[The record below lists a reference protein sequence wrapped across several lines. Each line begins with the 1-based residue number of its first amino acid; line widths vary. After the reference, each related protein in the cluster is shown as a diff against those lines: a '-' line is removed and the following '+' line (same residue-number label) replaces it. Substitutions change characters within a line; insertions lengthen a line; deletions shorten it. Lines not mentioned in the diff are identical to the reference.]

1 LSKEKKASKN
11 IWVGGFF
18 AEFRYVTYSSKWLIS
33 FIEHF
38 QPHFTVKFIEV
49 LDPIENSKEPKN
61 GIKNE
66 TNYESFSG
74 WAINRPF
81 CRLTIFQ
88 EKKLCGGYFWSHANK
103 APCVFYPISFRST
116 EKKSFFSIENYLS
129 LWNYPFLNNE
139 IKKNIKVSL

>member
-1 LSKEKKASKN
+1 MSKEKKASKN

-49 LDPIENSKEPKN
+49 LDPIENSIEPKN

-88 EKKLCGGYFWSHANK
+88 EKNFVEDIFEVTQTRLLVYFTQ
-103 APCVFYPISFRST
+103 FRFDR
-116 EKKSFFSIENYLS
+116 KKNPFFNWKLS
-129 LWNYPFLNNE
+129 LTVKFFHFFRKE
-139 IKKNIKVSL
+139 IKNLTKISS